1 MKYGT
6 IDLEKVKTLT
16 DNKGKF
22 IFYDKEIE
30 KVYYGKIIFP
40 NENEKD
46 KTILFSIEV
55 SGMEERL

>member
-6 IDLEKVKTLT
+6 IDLEKIKALT

-22 IFYDKEIE
+22 IFYDKKIG
-30 KVYYGKIIFP
+30 KIYYGKIIFP
-40 NENEKD
+40 NKNEKD

-55 SGMEERL
+55 FGMEEQL